1 MKTRFRHM
9 AVKVG
14 VILLA
19 SGGGSFV
26 AWGQEPSTTTP
37 PQATFP
43 PSTNCTTATPCRN
56 VTGEVVRIEE
66 SYWVQ
71 FPNGQQTHIR
81 VKPDTKIDSRVR
93 IGDSIAAQL
102 TSTGD
107 ADAVIK
113 LSEKPQILE
122 LSKPDKNLTDVR

>member
-1 MKTRFRHM
+1 MHIR
-9 AVKVG
+9 VG
-14 VILLA
+14 VTLLA
-19 SGGGSFV
+19 LGGLPFV
-26 AWGQEPSTTTP
+26 AWGQEPTTAP
-37 PQATFP
+37 SPQASFP
-43 PSTNCTTATPCRN
+43 PSEKCTTATPCRN
-56 VTGEVVRIEE
+56 VTGEVVKIEE

-113 LSEKPQILE
+113 LSEKPQTLE
-122 LSKPDKNLTDVR
+122 LSKPDKNLMDMR

>member
-19 SGGGSFV
+19 SGGVSFV
-26 AWGQEPSTTTP
+26 AWGQEPSTTP

-43 PSTNCTTATPCRN
+43 LSASCTTATPCRN
-56 VTGEVVRIEE
+56 VTGEVIRIEE

-81 VKPDTKIDSRVR
+81 VKPDTKIESRVR